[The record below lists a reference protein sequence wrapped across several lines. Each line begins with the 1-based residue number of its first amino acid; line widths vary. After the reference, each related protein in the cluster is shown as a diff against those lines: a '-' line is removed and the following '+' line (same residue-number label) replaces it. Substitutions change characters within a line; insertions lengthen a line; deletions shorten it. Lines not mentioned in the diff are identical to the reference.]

1 MGRGR
6 QSEGVDVPACEM
18 KKWYVSCLF
27 SEFRHRL
34 KAYLRFDSNYHYVV
48 PEFSEET
55 DFKLNYNKALNEYK
69 EAQAA
74 GVTTRP
80 VIIGPI
86 SYLLLGK
93 SDKTAPSGFRP
104 ISLLSKLI
112 PIYKK
117 LLSELKIGGV
127 ESVQVDEP
135 FLALDSAAALEK
147 EYAIA
152 YAELAPISPKIV
164 LTTYF
169 ARLDSNINFVAK
181 LPIYGLHI
189 DLDRAPA
196 QLGDVLGTIKDTK
209 IVLSLGVVSGRNIWK
224 TDFAVAIEFVRTAI
238 DALGTDRVIAATSSS
253 LLHTPVTL
261 ASEKKLTEEQKDWF
275 SFAMEKARETAVIS
289 AASSGSQDAQIAAA
303 LEANR
308 KSIAARR
315 KFEQNSDD
323 TVRKRVDA
331 ITPTM
336 LERKSSFSIRKDI
349 QAKHL
354 NLPKFPTTTIGS
366 FPVRVLLSHPYNQF

>member
-1 MGRGR
+1 M
-6 QSEGVDVPACEM
+6 
-18 KKWYVSCLF
+18 
-27 SEFRHRL
+27 
-34 KAYLRFDSNYHYVV
+34 
-48 PEFSEET
+48 
-55 DFKLNYNKALNEYK
+55 
-69 EAQAA
+69 
-74 GVTTRP
+74 
-80 VIIGPI
+80 
-86 SYLLLGK
+86 
-93 SDKTAPSGFRP
+93 
-104 ISLLSKLI
+104 
-112 PIYKK
+112 
-117 LLSELKIGGV
+117 KIGGV